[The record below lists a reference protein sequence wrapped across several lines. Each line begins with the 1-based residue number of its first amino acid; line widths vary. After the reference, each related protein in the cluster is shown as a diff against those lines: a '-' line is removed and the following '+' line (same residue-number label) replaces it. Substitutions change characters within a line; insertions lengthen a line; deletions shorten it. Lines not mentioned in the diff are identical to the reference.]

1 MFLRGGIDRRDLQ
14 VLDID
19 NRQELG
25 IDLLEPHSFDQTSTV
40 SNYIVGTVE
49 LVDNFNI
56 FKLFFGERGL
66 EVRVCKRILLKLV
79 FRLSTPDLSYSNRVG
94 PHDSTSR
101 KNHFFLRSPHE
112 LDMPSINISLP
123 LGCRVM

>member
-14 VLDID
+14 VP
-19 NRQELG
+19 G
-25 IDLLEPHSFDQTSTV
+25 IDLLQPHSFDHPSTV
-40 SNYIVGTVE
+40 SDYVVGTVE
-49 LVDNFNI
+49 LVDSFNL

-66 EVRVCKRILLKLV
+66 EVCACKRMFLKLV

-94 PHDSTSR
+94 PHDSISR
-101 KNHFFLRSPHE
+101 KNHFFLQSPHE

-123 LGCRVM
+123 LGCRVT